1 MEFTD
6 RRNSVIM
13 NVTKAIN
20 SPLAF
25 TVNSFIDPLFKIT
38 VDTTKAGT
46 ASDTFKLNL
55 QSGSTNMTV
64 YWGDGNSDLITAYN
78 QAELTHVYASSGSYQ
93 IILEGSFYGIRFNNG
108 GDKLKLS
115 SIDNWGTNQWGN
127 MDGAFWGCSNMVGTY
142 TDSPD
147 TSLVTSM
154 FTAFHTCSNFN
165 SEVNFDTS
173 NVVIISYMFN
183 SCTSFDKPINFD
195 TSSVTTMRNMFE
207 GCLLFNQTI
216 NFDASLNTQMLSMFK
231 SCTSLNSTITFT
243 NASLT
248 TSAFAMFRNCTS
260 LNSAVTITNSSSLVN
275 TREMFWDCTSLN
287 STVTID
293 MQSVTDTYTMFYSC
307 SNFNQPVNFNT
318 SSLISANYMF
328 QFCTNFN
335 QDISTFNITNLTSA
349 VLMLSDTAFSTAN
362 YDLLLPAWDAYGTS
376 NVTFHAGTAQYNAG
390 APATAHA
397 NMLGRSWTI
406 TDSGP
411 V

>member
-1 MEFTD
+1 MSSIIIPFRANLLESG
-6 RRNSVIM
+6 SV
-13 NVTKAIN
+13 
-20 SPLAF
+20 PLD
-25 TVNSFIDPLFKIT
+25 IRFKMTI
-38 VDTTKAGT
+38 DTTQPGSS
-46 ASDTFKLNL
+46 SDTFILPL
-55 QSGSTNMTV
+55 QNGATNMTV
-64 YWGDGNSDLITAYN
+64 YWGDGNSDLITSYN
-78 QAELTHVYASSGSYQ
+78 QAELTHVYLVSGSYQ

-115 SIDNWGTNQWGN
+115 SINNWGNNQWGS
-127 MDGAFWGCSNMVGTY
+127 MEGAFWGCSNMVGTY
-142 TDSPD
+142 ADSPD

-154 FTAFHTCSNFN
+154 YTAFHTCSNFN

-231 SCTSLNSTITFT
+231 SCTSLNSTITLT

-260 LNSAVTITNSSSLVN
+260 LNSAITITNSSSLVN
-275 TREMFWDCTSLN
+275 AREMFWDCTSLN

-293 MQSVTDTYTMFYSC
+293 MQSVTDTYTMFYRC

-318 SSLISANYMF
+318 SSLISANFMF

-335 QDISTFNITNLTSA
+335 QDISGFNITSLTSA
-349 VLMLSDTAFSTAN
+349 LSMLSDTAFSQTN

-376 NVTFHAGTAQYNAG
+376 NVPFHAGTAQYAAAPS

-397 NMLGRSWTI
+397 NMLGRGWTI
-406 TDSGP
+406 TDGGP
-411 V
+411 I